1 MNESPFRRGG
11 SGRRAG
17 NKKTR
22 ILKSAV
28 KVFARKGFH
37 ETKVAEIARA
47 AGVADGTIYLYFKNK
62 DDLLI
67 SLFED
72 QMDRLNEQLRSDLN
86 GLPDT
91 ALRVRHVVRCQLGHV
106 KDHRDLAEVLSVTLR
121 QSNRFLRQFAA
132 PKFSEYL
139 DIIAEVI
146 AEGQRKGEI
155 RDDVAP
161 RVVARALYGAL
172 DGLMLT
178 WALGRSPASRLERAA
193 LQVADVLV
201 RGLIPDGAPR
211 PVGLKE
217 ESARASEETVEVSG
231 PSRLDS

>member
-1 MNESPFRRGG
+1 MLTASWMNESSFRSAS
-11 SGRRAG
+11 SGRRKGGDKRA
-17 NKKTR
+17 R
-22 ILKSAV
+22 ILKAAV

-47 AGVADGTIYLYFKNK
+47 AGVADGTIYLYFKSK

-72 QMDRLNEQLRSDLN
+72 HMDRLNEELRGDLN
-86 GLPDT
+86 ALPDCAT
-91 ALRVRHVVRCQLGHV
+91 KIHHIVKCQLGHI
-106 KDHRDLAEVLSVTLR
+106 KDHRELAEVLSVTLR

-139 DIIAEVI
+139 DIIAEAI
-146 AEGQRKGEI
+146 AEGQRAGEV
-155 RDDVAP
+155 RADVAP
-161 RVVARALYGAL
+161 RVVARALFGAL

-193 LQVADVLV
+193 LQVADIVV
-201 RGLIPDGAPR
+201 CGLAPDG
-211 PVGLKE
+211 
-217 ESARASEETVEVSG
+217 
-231 PSRLDS
+231 PS